1 MRTRKSLL
9 AGAAVFVC
17 CTVVALFSASI
28 HGGQKTYEVQ
38 PWITIPEYRTDA
50 ARAIDAYERMMERH
64 MDITEGNLTRISEDI
79 KGVAEKLES
88 ISGKLTELSTRIA
101 GIEKKLGIEQPLPVA
116 TSKTEVKKP
125 QPPKTLDREIQEK
138 SSSSP

>member
-9 AGAAVFVC
+9 AGAAAFVC
-17 CTVVALFSASI
+17 CVTVALFSASI

-50 ARAIDAYERMMERH
+50 ARAIDAYERLMERH
-64 MDITEGNLTRISEDI
+64 MDITEGNLTRIGEDI

-101 GIEKKLGIEQPLPVA
+101 RIEKKLGIEQPLPVA

-125 QPPKTLDREIQEK
+125 QPKTLDREVQEK
-138 SSSSP
+138 SSPSP